1 MCMLL
6 HGNNVHEFHTLK
18 KERENS
24 RANNPSCKRKI
35 DALVA
40 RTWDP
45 TGLPQTRKLCH
56 SYQNNYITFFT
67 LTKKVYGLFVASSL
81 LTNLEIGARTL
92 EI

>member
-1 MCMLL
+1 MLL

-45 TGLPQTRKLCH
+45 TGLPQTRKLH
-56 SYQNNYITFFT
+56 
-67 LTKKVYGLFVASSL
+67 
-81 LTNLEIGARTL
+81 GAL
-92 EI
+92 NVGQKDN

>member
-1 MCMLL
+1 
-6 HGNNVHEFHTLK
+6 LK

-40 RTWDP
+40 HMGPNGITTNEEAVP
-45 TGLPQTRKLCH
+45 V
-56 SYQNNYITFFT
+56 YQNNYITIFT
-67 LTKKVYGLFVASSL
+67 LTKKVYGLFITSSL